1 MIVHITMDSKN
12 FEGQYFNAAHIEAI
26 DDKEIHYSKYI
37 SIEDLIKLLSKS
49 KYEEKNREYHIGTLP
64 QYYFDGMINRDDD
77 ERLSGKI
84 VLTIPKRKGTVQF
97 ETTSYEICF
106 PAFLFCFSLWK
117 GRINNTYVFALKGER
132 WNRNSRLYNYPFGNV
147 NTSDH
152 RVCWGRNQLPVIDS
166 LHQLDMVCSLFF
178 DSSTNNDHYTQGVST
193 KWKYDNLRGVLER
206 LKKKDSFPERILVPS
221 QYSNIG
227 TYLDSIFK

>member
-1 MIVHITMDSKN
+1 M
-12 FEGQYFNAAHIEAI
+12 
-26 DDKEIHYSKYI
+26 
-37 SIEDLIKLLSKS
+37 
-49 KYEEKNREYHIGTLP
+49 
-64 QYYFDGMINRDDD
+64 
-77 ERLSGKI
+77 
-84 VLTIPKRKGTVQF
+84 
-97 ETTSYEICF
+97 
-106 PAFLFCFSLWK
+106 
-117 GRINNTYVFALKGER
+117 NTYVFALKGER

>member
-1 MIVHITMDSKN
+1 MKKKT
-12 FEGQYFNAAHIEAI
+12 
-26 DDKEIHYSKYI
+26 
-37 SIEDLIKLLSKS
+37 
-49 KYEEKNREYHIGTLP
+49 REYHIGTLP